1 MYTPLFILN
10 VFNNFLESELCFMC
24 LERVERDI
32 AHRINLKHSKVVCNL
47 RIISKLKVETEFKIS
62 YKWTHI
68 TYCDHA
74 HTFTHFIIYII
85 NKQNILLYT
94 YFVVLIIFT
103 FIPVKVLHTWV
114 EAGRTLLDFSHTFAG
129 GNVCDIIGK
138 NLFIQKQTK
147 TAGKG
152 ILKSSIILNLK
163 IWALLLII
171 IISLF
176 DCVSIIKDNIQ

>member
-74 HTFTHFIIYII
+74 HIYTFY
-85 NKQNILLYT
+85 NLY
-94 YFVVLIIFT
+94 
-103 FIPVKVLHTWV
+103 H
-114 EAGRTLLDFSHTFAG
+114 
-129 GNVCDIIGK
+129 
-138 NLFIQKQTK
+138 KQTK
-147 TAGKG
+147 YTFIHIVRGVDYIHIHSCEGAAY
-152 ILKSSIILNLK
+152 LSRSRE
-163 IWALLLII
+163 
-171 IISLF
+171 
-176 DCVSIIKDNIQ
+176 NIAWFLTHFCRR